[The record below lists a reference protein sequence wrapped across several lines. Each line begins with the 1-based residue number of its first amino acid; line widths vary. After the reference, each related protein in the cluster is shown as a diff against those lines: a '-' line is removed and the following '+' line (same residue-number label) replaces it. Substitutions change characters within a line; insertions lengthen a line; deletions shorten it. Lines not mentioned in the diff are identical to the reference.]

1 MKISIYTVSNEKY
14 FSKLKMMLNSLLS
27 YNDNIDIHILLTNF
41 NKQTDI
47 LFSRPSIF
55 LHDVSK
61 DYIKYS
67 SKYGPSRAC
76 KKIKSLIHTYI
87 NIKNYDILIYSDCDV
102 IFYNNID
109 KLFLNKNLDLIQ
121 LSYDGGRQRGLDMY
135 KICTG
140 FFFFSPK
147 QYPDLLNDWGL
158 EIDKMIINKPK
169 FLDQPAMK
177 NVLELDN
184 YKNNFDIIPPDEV
197 SQKFK
202 RPNAI
207 ATHYIRK
214 KSGRMYSDY
223 LTFFGNEYK
232 ML

>member
-1 MKISIYTVSNEKY
+1 MKISIYTVANEKY
-14 FSKLKMMLNSLLS
+14 FSKLKMMLNSFLS
-27 YNDNIDIHILLTNF
+27 YNNSIDIHILLTNF

-47 LFSRPSIF
+47 LLSRPNIS

-61 DYIKYS
+61 DYVKYS
-67 SKYGPSRAC
+67 SRYGSSRAC

-87 NIKNYDILIYSDCDV
+87 NVKNYDILIYSDCDV
-102 IFYNNID
+102 IFYNNIN
-109 KLFLNKNLDLIQ
+109 KLFLNKNLDHIQ
-121 LSYDGGRQRGLDMY
+121 LSYDGGRQRGLDIY

-177 NVLELDN
+177 NVLKLDN
-184 YKNNFDIIPPDEV
+184 YKNNFDIIPLDEV

-202 RPNAI
+202 RPNVI

-214 KSGRMYSDY
+214 KSGCMYADY
-223 LTFFGNEYK
+223 LKFFENEYK